1 MKRTG
6 FRLSTLL
13 TVAFC
18 GFVLAFGTSCRDVVA
33 LLEAFAESANPEKN
47 PQKQT
52 VADIRNTGTAMFSW
66 LTDQVGAA
74 AAGQSQV
81 PQTLDLADYPAISH
95 ADLATILVP
104 TYMQEVPKL
113 DGWESPYELY
123 LNVANPLAERV
134 MSIRSPGRD
143 GLFSD
148 TAYTI
153 GAFDPES
160 YDEDIVWADGFFVR
174 WPQKE

>member
-1 MKRTG
+1 M
-6 FRLSTLL
+6 LL
-13 TVAFC
+13 TIAFC
-18 GFVLAFGTSCRDVVA
+18 GLVLTLGTSCQNLVA
-33 LLEAFAESANPEKN
+33 LLEACAESANPEKN

-81 PQTLDLADYPAISH
+81 PQTLDLADYVAISH

-104 TYMQEVPKL
+104 VYMQEVPEL
-113 DGWESPYELY
+113 DGWGSPYELY

-143 GLFSD
+143 GLFSG
-148 TAYTI
+148 TTYTI

-160 YDEDIVWADGFFVR
+160 SDEDIVWADGFFAR
-174 WPQKE
+174 WPQKK

>member
-1 MKRTG
+1 MKRM
-6 FRLSTLL
+6 
-13 TVAFC
+13 
-18 GFVLAFGTSCRDVVA
+18 DVVFSTIVA
-33 LLEAFAESANPEKN
+33 GVLSFTLACGMSPWAQEAPADAPPSSQN

-52 VADIRNTGTAMFSW
+52 LADIRNTGTAMFSW

-81 PQTLDLADYPAISH
+81 PAPVDLADYAAISH

-104 TYMQEVPKL
+104 NYMQEVPEL
-113 DGWESPYELY
+113 DGWDSPYELY
-123 LNVANPLAERV
+123 LNVDNPLAEKV
-134 MSIRSPGRD
+134 MSIRSSGRD

-148 TAYTI
+148 SVYTV

-160 YDEDIVWADGFFVR
+160 LDEDIVWSDGFFVR
-174 WPQKE
+174 WPQRQ